1 LCRLSRTLEL
11 RAYELRPND
20 ALRAI
25 ALISEGHHQLSNAAH
40 EHARQCTSGDHRA
53 VICTQR
59 IIDSLRM
66 SAQKIMAA
74 ISSQLQQGL
83 WEQKLHNAGQWGT
96 PRFCADA
103 LMTMAVTK
111 CGRQEQ
117 LDSLLAQLLLLLQRD
132 AVAFTPPILATL
144 ARALA
149 KIQTDGGVHGCILSV
164 RSGTDALHVTA
175 NLRFLDAFNGCLVRR
190 MLHFTKEEAAD
201 VARYSSQCLEA
212 DEQKLFSCVAISN

>member
-1 LCRLSRTLEL
+1 
-11 RAYELRPND
+11 
-20 ALRAI
+20 
-25 ALISEGHHQLSNAAH
+25 
-40 EHARQCTSGDHRA
+40 
-53 VICTQR
+53 
-59 IIDSLRM
+59 M